1 LPLRDVTFT
10 DAFWAPRQ
18 EQLRTTTLPHEQHML
33 RHHLKALDLD
43 YQPGDEPV
51 PHIFWESDLAKWIEA
66 ASYALPD
73 ENLERLIDDAVARLA
88 RAQQPDG
95 YLNVHFT
102 VVEPGKRFTNLRDAH
117 ELYCA
122 GHLIEAAVAHHEA
135 TGKHSL
141 LDVMRSYADL
151 IADEFGAG
159 GAHDGGYCGHEEIE
173 LALVKLTDATGDH
186 RYRALARKFIDE
198 RGRQPPYFERENAP
212 RGPDHPARNPEYNQ
226 SHRPVREQRVP
237 VGHAVRAMYLYC
249 AMADLSSDDP
259 TLLDTCQQL
268 WDHLVAHRMYITGG
282 IGSSAANEGFTA
294 DDDLPDD
301 GYAETCAAIG
311 LVLWAQ
317 RMGHLTHEARYVDVL
332 ERALY
337 NGVLS
342 GISADGRHFAYV
354 NPLVSDGTIERHEW
368 FECACCPPNI
378 ARLIASLG
386 AYAYA
391 TTSDELAID
400 LYAGSTA
407 TATLN
412 GTRVTVE
419 QTTDYPFDSAV
430 RIDVT
435 PTAPTTFTL
444 ALRIPAWCQ
453 GPTLDGTPVEHGYA
467 RVTREWHPGDHL
479 DLQLPMPPTTVESNG
494 RTAEMRGPLVYC
506 TEGEAT
512 IPYFAWGNNG
522 SAPMRVWT

>member
-141 LDVMRSYADL
+141 LDVVRSYADL

-173 LALVKLTDATGDH
+173 LALIKLYGYTGEE
-186 RYRALARKFIDE
+186 RYRKLAEFFVDV
-198 RGRQPPYFERENAP
+198 RGKIRLDGDRQP
-212 RGPDHPARNPEYNQ
+212 EYRQ
-226 SHRPVREQRVP
+226 AHKPVREQNEV
-237 VGHAVRAMYLYC
+237 VGHAVRGVHPHRQQRHHRC
-249 AMADLSSDDP
+249 A
-259 TLLDTCQQL
+259 
-268 WDHLVAHRMYITGG
+268 
-282 IGSSAANEGFTA
+282 
-294 DDDLPDD
+294 
-301 GYAETCAAIG
+301 G
-311 LVLWAQ
+311 L
-317 RMGHLTHEARYVDVL
+317 G
-332 ERALY
+332 
-337 NGVLS
+337 
-342 GISADGRHFAYV
+342 
-354 NPLVSDGTIERHEW
+354 
-368 FECACCPPNI
+368 
-378 ARLIASLG
+378 
-386 AYAYA
+386 
-391 TTSDELAID
+391 
-400 LYAGSTA
+400 
-407 TATLN
+407 
-412 GTRVTVE
+412 
-419 QTTDYPFDSAV
+419 
-430 RIDVT
+430 
-435 PTAPTTFTL
+435 
-444 ALRIPAWCQ
+444 
-453 GPTLDGTPVEHGYA
+453 
-467 RVTREWHPGDHL
+467 
-479 DLQLPMPPTTVESNG
+479 
-494 RTAEMRGPLVYC
+494 
-506 TEGEAT
+506 
-512 IPYFAWGNNG
+512 
-522 SAPMRVWT
+522 